1 MATTSIRGWVRPQN
15 FTRPFVKAYQQLFGP
30 SDWLM
35 LMVALG
41 MVLIP
46 IFTLQ
51 AAEWSVDYPL
61 ITMMGVIGTLIGFV
75 AARSRFGEVIS
86 MAIMA
91 AMGGGLVLILAAR
104 TVPEGMPEVL
114 QRTVIWL
121 NDAIIGGINQDELV
135 FTLLVGV
142 LFWFL
147 AYNTTWH
154 IFHVDRA
161 WRAILPPAMIILLN
175 AVFYSGPN
183 AFEPYLFAFMFL
195 MLLVLA
201 RSTVEQRE
209 WEWFNAGIRFPKR
222 TRGQF
227 MIVSVGM
234 AIILVLLTAIAP
246 VDPLQ
251 EQAESFQEF
260 MQSDPLAEISEVWNR
275 LFAPLNTDGPV
286 SSDYYGGDSLQLS
299 GAVQLG
305 EQVIFTV
312 EAPDDIGRRYYW
324 RGRVFDTYEYGKWDN
339 AATTRLIVGTAPL
352 ILRLEQDA
360 ARQPI
365 TALFTVGARSMRLVH
380 ALPQV
385 SRVELATNAYIS
397 YINPTDTENSPM
409 NVSAVRPY
417 RVLQRGDIYAATSL
431 VSTAT
436 ADQLRAATA
445 PYPDWIRNHPQ
456 YLRTSSGVIS
466 PRVDQ
471 LAREI
476 VNEAVAITAYD
487 KAKAIELWLR
497 RNITYNQTIPAPP
510 VGLDPIEWFLF
521 DLKQGY
527 CNYYATAMIVM
538 LRSQGIPARM
548 AAGFA
553 QGEYDAATGQY
564 IVREADAHTWVEAYF
579 PGYGWIEFEPTSAQS
594 ELTREGDRESSDN
607 SFAQPNAQ
615 PTSTQTPTPTPTF
628 TPSATLTSTPPQES
642 TTPQVATSMPEETVI
657 PPTVTPT
664 PSPTATQTPVI
675 LPTLPDTV
683 QPPPADPLELLL
695 PAAGLILGLVVIALL
710 FIAFGWLLYWWW
722 EWRGM
727 KGLSP
732 ISRAYSRLERYLGL
746 LGVRFSPQQTP
757 EERRRD
763 TMRAVPGSERPVTAI
778 TRLYNAERYSDQAER
793 LKNPNIESQ
802 AESAWVDARKGILR
816 RWLDKFKFWKRTS

>member
-1 MATTSIRGWVRPQN
+1 MATITQRGWLSPKQI
-15 FTRPFVKAYQQLFGP
+15 TRPFVTAYRQLFGP

-35 LMVALG
+35 LVVAIG
-41 MVLIP
+41 MSLLP
-46 IFTLQ
+46 AFTLQ
-51 AAEWSVDYPL
+51 AAEWSVDYGL
-61 ITMMGVIGTLIGFV
+61 IFFISVLGTLVGFV
-75 AARSRFGEVIS
+75 AARSTMGEVIS
-86 MAIMA
+86 LMVMATI
-91 AMGGGLVLILAAR
+91 GGGIILILAAQS
-104 TVPEGMPEVL
+104 VVGGMPEVI
-114 QRTVIWL
+114 QRTVQWL
-121 NDAIIGGINQDELV
+121 NDAFNNGINQDELI
-135 FTLLVGV
+135 FTLLVAL

-147 AYNTTWH
+147 AYNVTWH

-175 AVFYSGPN
+175 AIFYSGAN
-183 AFEPYLFAFMFL
+183 IFEPYLFAFMFL
-195 MLLVLA
+195 TLLVLA
-201 RSTVEQRE
+201 RSALEQRE
-209 WEWFNAGIRFPKR
+209 WEWFNAGVRVPKR

-227 MIVSVGM
+227 LMVGGAM
-234 AIILVLLTAIAP
+234 AAILVMLTSIAP

-251 EQAESFQEF
+251 EQAEAFQEF
-260 MQSDPLAEISEVWNR
+260 MQSDPLSEISEVWNR

-305 EQVIFTV
+305 DQVIFTV
-312 EAPDDIGRRYYW
+312 NAPSDNRRYYW
-324 RGRVFDTYEYGKWDN
+324 RGRVFDTYEYGKWDS

-352 ILRLEQDA
+352 LLRLEPDS
-360 ARQPI
+360 ARTSI

-397 YINPTDTENSPM
+397 YTNPLDTDNSPM

-417 RVLQRGDIYAATSL
+417 RVLQRGDVYAATSQI
-431 VSTAT
+431 STAT
-436 ADQLRAATA
+436 ADQLRTANAA
-445 PYPDWIRNHPQ
+445 YPEWIRTHPQ

-466 PRVDQ
+466 QRVVQ
-471 LAREI
+471 LTRDI
-476 VNEAVAITAYD
+476 VNEAGAVNAYD
-487 KAKAIELWLR
+487 KAKAIERWLR
-497 RNITYNQTIPAPP
+497 QNITYNQTIPAPP

-527 CNYYATAMIVM
+527 CNYYATSMVVM

-553 QGEYDAATGQY
+553 QGEYSAATGQY

-594 ELTREGDRESSDN
+594 ELNRQGDRDFSDN
-607 SFAQPNAQ
+607 TFAQPDAQ
-615 PTSTQTPTPTPTF
+615 SSPTQTSTPTPTLTPT
-628 TPSATLTSTPPQES
+628 ATLTSTPPQET
-642 TTPQVATSMPEETVI
+642 TTPEVATSMPDELVI

-664 PSPTATQTPVI
+664 PTPTPTQTPVI
-675 LPTLPDTV
+675 LPTLPDPI

-695 PAAGLILGLVVIALL
+695 PAAGLVLTLVIIALL
-710 FIAFGWLLYWWW
+710 LIVIGWVLYWWW

-727 KGLSP
+727 SGLSP
-732 ISRAYSRLERYLGL
+732 ISRAYSRLERYLSL
-746 LGVRFSPQQTP
+746 LGVGFRPEQTP

-778 TRLYNAERYSDQAER
+778 TRLYNAERYGPNPDR
-793 LKNPNIESQ
+793 LKTPNIETQ
-802 AESAWVDARKGILR
+802 ADAAWIDVRKGILR
-816 RWLDKFKFWKRTS
+816 RWLDKFKFWKRKS